1 MKSTLTVAVLLTLAA
16 ASSPAGARTNLLTPA
31 NGATII
37 SASSTYGGNWGG
49 AESGKWQH
57 RYRRSFHGSLRV

>member
-1 MKSTLTVAVLLTLAA
+1 MKSTLTVAVLLTWAA

-37 SASSTYGGNWGG
+37 SANSTYGGNWGG
-49 AESGKWQH
+49 AESGKW
-57 RYRRSFHGSLRV
+57 